1 MEEPLLDKA
10 GFPRSD
16 IDVHAVRIARH
27 DITVLQNDHVV
38 VVARL
43 EKASEGHTTL
53 SINPPFCLLVY
64 AAAVA
69 AAVAAAAASSC
80 IFTGMFPVCF
90 AASPSTSACM
100 KECVL
105 HVPLVSLFNDAAPG
119 TVVLPPPITALLG

>member
-43 EKASEGHTTL
+43 EKASEGRTTPAAPTP
-53 SINPPFCLLVY
+53 SAPTPSAPTPAFNPPFCLLVH
-64 AAAVA
+64 AAAA
-69 AAVAAAAASSC
+69 AAAAAAASSF
-80 IFTGMFPVCF
+80 IFTGVFP
-90 AASPSTSACM
+90 
-100 KECVL
+100 
-105 HVPLVSLFNDAAPG
+105 LF
-119 TVVLPPPITALLG
+119 VLPPPPQPLLV